1 MRVVGHLGAKAGDLV
16 SARVIAAYPGARP
29 LPRRRHPVLR
39 FAVIVGAGIAV
50 GAVIGWKL
58 PVK

>member
-1 MRVVGHLGAKAGDLV
+1 V

-39 FAVIVGAGIAV
+39 FAVVVAAGVAV